1 MGPGLAAPHGPSP
14 LGISRDGSS
23 GVPRARTRP
32 AGWCGEGAA
41 RRRRVWDDACTSSRP
56 ACVSGWRAT
65 RSTQCGRPSRAPA
78 HMSRRGNAGGTGA
91 GSYFR
96 LLVLV
101 VARGKGSGRCFRLV
115 VLVCAWQP
123 GLEPG
128 VTVSRGIFL
137 VLKLKVSSSR
147 APRLQPTLWFA
158 LCHWAS
164 ST

>member
-1 MGPGLAAPHGPSP
+1 
-14 LGISRDGSS
+14 
-23 GVPRARTRP
+23 
-32 AGWCGEGAA
+32 
-41 RRRRVWDDACTSSRP
+41 
-56 ACVSGWRAT
+56 
-65 RSTQCGRPSRAPA
+65 
-78 HMSRRGNAGGTGA
+78 MSRWVNAGGTGA

-128 VTVSRGIFL
+128 VTVSRRIFL

-147 APRLQPTLWFA
+147 ALRLQPTLWFA